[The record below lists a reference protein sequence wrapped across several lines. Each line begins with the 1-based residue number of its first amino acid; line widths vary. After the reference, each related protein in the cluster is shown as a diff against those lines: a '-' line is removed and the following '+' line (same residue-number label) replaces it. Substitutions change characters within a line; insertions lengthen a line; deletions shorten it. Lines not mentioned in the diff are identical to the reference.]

1 MSSMGFESTFYARLD
16 RFSKSLDHVI
26 IALKAEPGIASDDDW
41 LHTTELLR
49 TLAAN
54 KAPTL
59 AASAVAASLTER
71 LPFTK
76 GDWMRIVAALET
88 RQVSPDMLLKLD
100 SLAWKLDEERT
111 ATLARMR
118 YSHA

>member
-1 MSSMGFESTFYARLD
+1 MSAIGFESTFYARLD
-16 RFSKSLDHVI
+16 CFSRSLDHVI
-26 IALKAEPGIASDDDW
+26 IALKAEPSIATDEDW
-41 LHTTELLR
+41 LHTTELVK

-59 AASAVAASLTER
+59 AASAVAASLTQR
-71 LPFTK
+71 LPY
-76 GDWMRIVAALET
+76 GESDWIQIVSALER
-88 RQVSPDMLLKLD
+88 RQLNQDMLQKLD

-118 YSHA
+118 HSHA

>member
-16 RFSKSLDHVI
+16 RFSRSLDHVI
-26 IALKAEPGIASDDDW
+26 ISLKAEPGMATDDDW
-41 LHTTELLR
+41 LHTTELLKS
-49 TLAAN
+49 LAAN

-59 AASAVAASLTER
+59 AASAVAASLTQR
-71 LPFTK
+71 LPYDK
-76 GDWMRIVAALET
+76 GEWNRIVASLET
-88 RQVSPDMLLKLD
+88 RRVSPDMLLKLD

-118 YSHA
+118 HSHA

>member
-1 MSSMGFESTFYARLD
+1 MGLGIGIPETKQALVAIGDVEQDLTVFFPAADYLPFKPVFD
-16 RFSKSLDHVI
+16 CSKAD
-26 IALKAEPGIASDDDW
+26 
-41 LHTTELLR
+41 
-49 TLAAN
+49 
-54 KAPTL
+54 
-59 AASAVAASLTER
+59 AVAVGQSSLVG

>member
-1 MSSMGFESTFYARLD
+1 MSAIGFESTFYARID
-16 RFSKSLDHVI
+16 QFSRSLDHVI
-26 IALKAEPGIASDDDW
+26 IALKAEPSIATDEDW

-59 AASAVAASLTER
+59 AASSVAASLTLR
-71 LPFTK
+71 FPFNA
-76 GDWMRIVAALET
+76 GDWTQIVLAVEK
-88 RQVSPDMLLKLD
+88 RQLSQDMLQKLD

-118 YSHA
+118 HSHA

>member
-1 MSSMGFESTFYARLD
+1 MSAIGFESTFYARID
-16 RFSKSLDHVI
+16 RFSRSLDHVI
-26 IALKAEPGIASDDDW
+26 IALKAEPSIATDEDW

-59 AASAVAASLTER
+59 AASSVAASLTLR
-71 LPFTK
+71 LQYNE
-76 GDWMRIVAALET
+76 GDWAQIVLAMEKRHLD
-88 RQVSPDMLLKLD
+88 QDMLQKLD

-118 YSHA
+118 HSHA